1 LRYFDNNFFY
11 RIPVFV
17 DRPDIQKYYITR
29 RVKFMREIN
38 PDDRIKIV
46 IPGPVTFAYLS
57 KTDLDRKELVFDI
70 LRLYQLDLSRAQE
83 YKLDVLQ
90 LDEPILLD
98 VDATLE
104 HCDLVEQYV
113 RELKKTVQCKVGV
126 ALYFGVPRD
135 DIIRKVVQLPVDFVC
150 LNVCE
155 HAGRYLEIFRKV
167 KDSITTK
174 LVLGIVDGRNI
185 RPEEFEEVKKLVED
199 VVNIVGKDCILGFTT
214 SSWLDLI
221 PLKYAIEKTML
232 LGRYGLRLAELLG

>member
-1 LRYFDNNFFY
+1 
-11 RIPVFV
+11 
-17 DRPDIQKYYITR
+17 
-29 RVKFMREIN
+29 
-38 PDDRIKIV
+38 
-46 IPGPVTFAYLS
+46 
-57 KTDLDRKELVFDI
+57 
-70 LRLYQLDLSRAQE
+70 
-83 YKLDVLQ
+83 
-90 LDEPILLD
+90 
-98 VDATLE
+98 
-104 HCDLVEQYV
+104 
-113 RELKKTVQCKVGV
+113 
-126 ALYFGVPRD
+126 VPRD